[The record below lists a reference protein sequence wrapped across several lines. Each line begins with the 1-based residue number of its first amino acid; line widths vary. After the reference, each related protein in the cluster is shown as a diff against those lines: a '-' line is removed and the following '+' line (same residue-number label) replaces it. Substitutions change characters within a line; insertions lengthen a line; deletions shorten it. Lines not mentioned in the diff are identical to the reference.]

1 MYDDDEGNLLAIAES
16 MVRAGYGHKE
26 IERALTRMSPR
37 MRGDSGRLT
46 AFGSLRRLLTW
57 RAGPLGDARRSRL
70 RRARSKHDQAGG
82 HAALRAKNVCRGL
95 AFR

>member
-26 IERALTRMSPR
+26 IERALTRMSLR

-46 AFGSLRRLLTW
+46 AFGSLRRLLIW
-57 RAGPLGDARRSRL
+57 RGRTARR
-70 RRARSKHDQAGG
+70 RSTQPASAGS
-82 HAALRAKNVCRGL
+82 K
-95 AFR
+95 